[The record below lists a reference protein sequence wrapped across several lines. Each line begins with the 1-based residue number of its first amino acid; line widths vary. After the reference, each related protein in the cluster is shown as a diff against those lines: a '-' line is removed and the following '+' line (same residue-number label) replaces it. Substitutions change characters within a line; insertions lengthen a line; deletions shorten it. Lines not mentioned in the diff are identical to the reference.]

1 MRRSAQA
8 FLCFVAAAMALSHG
22 WLGIKSPNRNRPEP
36 PPPQAAPKAAAKPVN
51 DTIRLSRKVES
62 IPADGRGSYLGNLE
76 GIRCFNCDSN
86 LVRLDIGN
94 PATGQSS
101 ILSLYVEVWNA
112 IERPLKDRRLF
123 EVGNRCVYFG
133 YKEKDTAFVAG
144 EWTEIRV
151 QEVPCY
157 PYVQRKQS
165 PSTATVPSP
174 LLPEEAVPPRASLPS
189 EPGDTASASEPARPA
204 PPMPIASASPAASP
218 VFPGA
223 APRLPDSALQVSA
236 VPDPMDPDSARA
248 ALHEIP

>member
-8 FLCFVAAAMALSHG
+8 FFCFVGIAMALSHG
-22 WLGIKSPNRNRPEP
+22 WLGIKSPERTRPVP
-36 PPPQAAPKAAAKPVN
+36 PPAPVAFKAPAKPVN
-51 DTIRLSRKVES
+51 DTLRLSRRVES

-86 LVRLDIGN
+86 LVRLDVGN
-94 PATGQSS
+94 PLTGQSFL
-101 ILSLYVEVWNA
+101 LSMHVEVWNA

-123 EVGNRCVYFG
+123 EYGNRCVYFG

-144 EWTEIRV
+144 EWAEIRV

-157 PYVQRKQS
+157 PYVQRTQS
-165 PSTATVPSP
+165 PAVATVPVP
-174 LLPEEAVPPRASLPS
+174 LPAPVLPAGTPQASIPS
-189 EPGDTASASEPARPA
+189 EPADSARAAAPALPAPMASAA
-204 PPMPIASASPAASP
+204 PAASP
-218 VFPGA
+218 LFPA
-223 APRLPDSALQVSA
+223 AVPRLPDSTLQVSA